1 MPPENKK
8 SSEKGKGENE
18 KKNMDIGGHS
28 GIPPVSPDKGCI
40 PADTHGMLSGTVSPA
55 GRCLGSH
62 CGPACVMAFME
73 VREWVL

>member
-1 MPPENKK
+1 MKTKK
-8 SSEKGKGENE
+8 YQERKNQNE
-18 KKNMDIGGHS
+18 KKNMDTGGHR
-28 GIPPVSPDKGCI
+28 GIFLAPPDKGCI

-55 GRCLGSH
+55 GRCPGSH

>member
-1 MPPENKK
+1 M
-8 SSEKGKGENE
+8 SEKGKGENE
-18 KKNMDIGGHS
+18 KKNMDTGGH
-28 GIPPVSPDKGCI
+28 GRIFPASPDKGCI

-55 GRCLGSH
+55 GCCPGSH

>member
-1 MPPENKK
+1 MPPENKENVRERV
-8 SSEKGKGENE
+8 SEHE

-55 GRCLGSH
+55 GCCPGSH